1 MREDFQ
7 NIKEHKEELFKLRMK
22 LASSNKFDSWTMA
35 QLENV
40 LKILKEGKSRD
51 PNGWVRDV
59 FKSEVAGEHL
69 KISL

>member
-1 MREDFQ
+1 MIVTNHEKLKKLYLNTYKHRLRNRPMREDFQ

-40 LKILKEGKSRD
+40 LK
-51 PNGWVRDV
+51 
-59 FKSEVAGEHL
+59 
-69 KISL
+69 SL